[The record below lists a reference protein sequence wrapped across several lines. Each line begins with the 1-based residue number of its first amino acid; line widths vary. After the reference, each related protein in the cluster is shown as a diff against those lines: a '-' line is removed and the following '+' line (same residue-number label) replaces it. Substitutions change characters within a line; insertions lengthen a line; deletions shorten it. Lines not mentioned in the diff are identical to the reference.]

1 MYKKILVINLMHLG
15 DLMLVTPI
23 LRTLRA
29 NFPESHIALVADLK
43 LADVVRL
50 NKNLDEC
57 IFLDK
62 KGVDDSFF
70 GIMKFAMKLREKK
83 FDLVINLHRNE
94 RASAIAAFS
103 GGKKIVGYSKPGF
116 SLFFEKIFPN
126 KNPVKH
132 QIHSHFDVLREAVG
146 IEKFDDNGLE
156 MWIEPAVEEK
166 IDQVWKE
173 NFSPEDRVIALNI
186 GASWMTKRWLDDY
199 FAVCADHFIEKNYS
213 IIFLGGEMDRSI
225 VEACRGKMKFKDSE
239 RLKIFT
245 GKMSLAEL
253 GAVLSRCVLFIST
266 DSGPMHVGVAMNVPI
281 VTMFGASPVLG
292 FYPYDEKDFSIK
304 TPEYCHPCNLHECPR
319 QGDYKLA
326 CMKNIRPEVVI
337 KYAEQLLEEYG
348 MPAREIP
355 RRKWK
360 YISRVISISPDEA
373 RQIDGT

>member
-1 MYKKILVINLMHLG
+1 
-15 DLMLVTPI
+15 
-23 LRTLRA
+23 
-29 NFPESHIALVADLK
+29 
-43 LADVVRL
+43 
-50 NKNLDEC
+50 
-57 IFLDK
+57 
-62 KGVDDSFF
+62 
-70 GIMKFAMKLREKK
+70 
-83 FDLVINLHRNE
+83 
-94 RASAIAAFS
+94 
-103 GGKKIVGYSKPGF
+103 
-116 SLFFEKIFPN
+116 
-126 KNPVKH
+126 
-132 QIHSHFDVLREAVG
+132 
-146 IEKFDDNGLE
+146 
-156 MWIEPAVEEK
+156 
-166 IDQVWKE
+166 
-173 NFSPEDRVIALNI
+173 
-186 GASWMTKRWLDDY
+186 
-199 FAVCADHFIEKNYS
+199 
-213 IIFLGGEMDRSI
+213 
-225 VEACRGKMKFKDSE
+225 MKFKDSE